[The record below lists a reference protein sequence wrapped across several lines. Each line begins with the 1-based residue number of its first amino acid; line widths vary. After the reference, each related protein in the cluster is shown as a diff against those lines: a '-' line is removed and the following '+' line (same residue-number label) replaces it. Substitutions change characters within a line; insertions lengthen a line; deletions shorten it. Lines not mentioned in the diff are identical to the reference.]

1 MIKLRR
7 LLPPRTSLSPRVIVL
22 LLSALSLLAGLYY
35 LLPSPPEVATVAVD
49 KGPVHKDLWISGEV
63 QAKRQNTLFSSLP
76 GPIEWTVS
84 EGERVNE
91 GETVARIAGQPL
103 TTPIA
108 GQLMEKKVPT
118 GSWIPPGTPLAEV
131 ADPTDLVIQAMVD
144 ETDVLK
150 LAPEQPVRWT
160 LAGYP
165 GQVFSGKVLTVSRV
179 ISRDHEGNKGF
190 RVLLSAPP
198 GITLY
203 AGMTAEGR
211 VILEQQEEAV
221 RVSVDALREEEG
233 NPQVYL
239 LRKGRA
245 ITVAVETGIRND
257 NYVQILSGI
266 QPGDRVIIP
275 GDVKLTSGQ
284 SVRPKGSDRPGS
296 ADGSSSEGGPGS
308 EKEPKGE
315 DGTKT

>member
-7 LLPPRTSLSPRVIVL
+7 LLPSRTSLPPRIIVL
-22 LLSALSLLAGLYY
+22 LLSTLPLLAGLYA
-35 LLPSPPEVATVAVD
+35 LLPSPPEVVTVTVD
-49 KGPVHKDLWISGEV
+49 KGPVQKDLWISGEV
-63 QAKRQNTLFSSLP
+63 QAKRQNTLFSSIP
-76 GPIEWTVS
+76 GPIEWIVA
-84 EGERVNE
+84 EGEQVNE
-91 GETVARIAGQPL
+91 GDTVARIAGQPL

-108 GQLMEKKVPT
+108 GQLMEKKVAT
-118 GSWIPPGTPLAEV
+118 GSWVPPGTPLAEV

-150 LAPEQPVRWT
+150 LAPDQAVRWT

-198 GITLY
+198 GLTLY

-211 VILEQQEEAV
+211 VILEEQAEAV
-221 RVSVDALREEEG
+221 RVSVDALWEEEG
-233 NPQVYL
+233 KSQVYL

-245 ITVAVETGIRND
+245 ITVTVETGLRD
-257 NYVQILSGI
+257 DHYVQILSGI

-296 ADGSSSEGGPGS
+296 ADGPGS
-308 EKEPKGE
+308 EKAPKGE
-315 DGTKT
+315 GGTKT